1 MSERLVVDAN
11 ELKDWIK
18 KEVHVKDLSDGAGL
32 CNVIFADDFERAMSK
47 FPGNAVES
55 FGWIDIR
62 NQKPEIGTEIIGLY
76 AYGSIAR
83 FLVESHGSYRK
94 DFTEEY
100 CKVDYWMPMP
110 ELPEECR

>member
-1 MSERLVVDAN
+1 MSNIIV
-11 ELKDWIK
+11 
-18 KEVHVKDLSDGAGL
+18 AG
-32 CNVIFADDFERAMSK
+32 
-47 FPGNAVES
+47 ES
-55 FGWIDIR
+55 HGWIDIR
-62 NQKPEIGTEIIGLY
+62 NQKPEIGAEIIGLY

-110 ELPEECR
+110 ELPEEYR